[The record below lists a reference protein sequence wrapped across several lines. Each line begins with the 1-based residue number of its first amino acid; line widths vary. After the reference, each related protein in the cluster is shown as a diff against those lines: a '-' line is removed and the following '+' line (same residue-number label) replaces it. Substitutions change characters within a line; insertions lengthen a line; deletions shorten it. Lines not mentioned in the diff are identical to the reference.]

1 MLFTHY
7 QILKKE
13 KMTESTDFSTS
24 LKGLSKVAYF
34 TIFYMT
40 VTESTF
46 KTFLKILFLHSS
58 SQQGQQR
65 EHSKVNV
72 LSWIRSQ
79 APRVKRSEFGV

>member
-13 KMTESTDFSTS
+13 KMTESTDFSTT
-24 LKGLSKVAYF
+24 LKGLSKVTYF

-46 KTFLKILFLHSS
+46 KTFLKIVFLRSS
-58 SQQGQQR
+58 SQQR